1 MRPEHL
7 VIRLEQELED
17 ASWIVL
23 DENGYRLKFVRG
35 PLEQA
40 TTETKNRSVTVL
52 IPGLDVITTQA
63 KLPAK
68 RISKIRQI
76 LPFSLEETRWSFGKH
91 LPFKNNDKTSKHLFG
106 NQCSNPIHESRY

>member
-1 MRPEHL
+1 MRSEHL
-7 VIRLEQELED
+7 VIRLEQEHED

-23 DENGYRLKFVRG
+23 DENGCRLKMFTRG

-76 LPFSLEETRWSFGKH
+76 LPFSLEETVAEDVERLLFAVGPKQ
-91 LPFKNNDKTSKHLFG
+91 TSG
-106 NQCSNPIHESRY
+106 EWT

>member
-1 MRPEHL
+1 MRSEHL
-7 VIRLEQELED
+7 VIRLEQEPED

-23 DENGYRLKFVRG
+23 DENGCRLKMFVRG

-40 TTETKNRSVTVL
+40 KTETKNRNVTVL

-76 LPFSLEETRWSFGKH
+76 LPFSLEETVAEDVERLLFAVGPKQ
-91 LPFKNNDKTSKHLFG
+91 TSG
-106 NQCSNPIHESRY
+106 EWT